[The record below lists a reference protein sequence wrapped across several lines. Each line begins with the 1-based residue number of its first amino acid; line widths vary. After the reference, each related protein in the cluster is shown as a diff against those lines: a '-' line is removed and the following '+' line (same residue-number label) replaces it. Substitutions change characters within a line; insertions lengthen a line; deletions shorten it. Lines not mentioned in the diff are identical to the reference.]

1 MPYAFDEIQL
11 AEAPGGTVVTLIIQD
26 KLKKED
32 YEAFVPQVEHIMAS
46 RDKIRM
52 LILLKDFKGW
62 SAGALWEDTK
72 FGLRHFNDIERLAV
86 VGDKRWEKTMTA
98 FVAPFTGAKVRYFDM
113 VDLPRA
119 RDWISRAQ

>member
-11 AEAPGGTVVTLIIQD
+11 HETPGGTVVTLVFQD

-32 YEAFVPQVEHIMAS
+32 YEYFVPLVEKIMAS

-52 LILLKDFKGW
+52 LIQLKDFKGW

-72 FGLRHFNDIERLAV
+72 FGVRHFTDIDRLAI
-86 VGDKRWEKTMTA
+86 VGDKQWEKTMA
-98 FVAPFTGAKVRYFDM
+98 GFIAPFTGAQVKYFDM
-113 VDLPRA
+113 MEL
-119 RDWISRAQ
+119 SRAEDWVSQS